1 MTKEQFAEQIL
12 AMQQTMYRVSC
23 GILRRE
29 ADRED
34 AVQECICKAWQKK
47 DTLKDEGAFR
57 AWVLRILVN
66 ECYDICRRS
75 SRVVLTDEMP
85 ESIAPSD
92 DEPRSVREAILR
104 LEDLYRL
111 PITLFYIEGF
121 TIREIADILKVPEG
135 TVKSRLH
142 TGRSKLKGFLS
153 EEVHA

>member
-1 MTKEQFAEQIL
+1 MTREDFTARIL
-12 AMQQTMYRVSC
+12 DMRQTLYRVSC

-47 DTLKDEGAFR
+47 DTLKDDGAFR

-66 ECYDICRRS
+66 ECYDICRRN
-75 SRVVLTDEMP
+75 SRMILMDEMP
-85 ESIAPSD
+85 DGIAPD
-92 DEPRSVREAILR
+92 DNPRDVREAIRGLD
-104 LEDLYRL
+104 DLYRL

-121 TIREIADILKVPEG
+121 SIREIADILKVPEG

-142 TGRSKLKGFLS
+142 AGRAKLKGFLS
-153 EEVHA
+153 EEVHV